1 MDDAYVIDLLVH
13 KGVLTDAEASRAKN
27 MQIDTPDRPIVECLV
42 ELEILEENDFYELIA
57 QEYGMSNAFLMYNL
71 SCLEY
76 IHLIRFSKNQP
87 FGRCLGSVVK

>member
-57 QEYGMSNAFLMYNL
+57 QEYGMEFMSLTDYKIPPDVLSALDGDTVRRFLVIPIM
-71 SCLEY
+71 
-76 IHLIRFSKNQP
+76 HH
-87 FGRCLGSVVK
+87 